1 MIKKYIPHEIFKMST
16 GKTHYLT
23 GIVIFSIAIFL
34 TAGSA
39 LAITINQEWT
49 SGNFHYKRVDGKIEV
64 TRIHGSAKTQAEPK
78 NLPPQT
84 PPQMPPQTNVDNEQ
98 AQNSQPQQTPQET
111 QPETQ
116 QTTPLPPQTN
126 VDNEQAQNSQPQQ
139 TPQETQPETQQTT
152 PPATQQALDIS
163 SVVPV
168 SDINVAYGADIASAN
183 LPATIT
189 ATMSDGTTQ
198 SIPLTWDG
206 GTPAYDP
213 NTAGTYVFAGTL
225 TLPDNTTN
233 TNNIKASANVI
244 VAVQSANPS
253 TDDVTQNS
261 GASLLNSIVQYPI
274 FKFSIGKFLA
284 LIFSPLKFIIKK

>member
-84 PPQMPPQTNVDNEQ
+84 PPQM
-98 AQNSQPQQTPQET
+98 
-111 QPETQ
+111 
-116 QTTPLPPQTN
+116 PPQTN

-274 FKFSIGKFLA
+274 FKFSIGNFLA